1 MTMRSIGDDPVLQL
15 TITSKNS
22 PRMVGV
28 DFLPVLDSPSADVHA
43 SIVFVGYGIS
53 DPAQGIDDYA
63 GVDVRNKIVLFL
75 RGKPDRYTGSATPSD
90 KERIAKEK
98 GALAYLTATGPALS
112 AYEARRG
119 ISGKP
124 SAFYSGT
131 PSAHQLP
138 GAWIST
144 PTAEAILRQGSP
156 DSADLRML
164 QEEANRGQARPVV
177 TDVTADLK
185 WESRASTG
193 HLFNIAW
200 VLRGSSPAADEAVVI
215 GAHRDHFGR
224 QAGLLFAGADDNASG
239 TAVLLEVARVLAD
252 TAAAPMRSI
261 LFVSFSGEEQ
271 GLLGSRLYIA
281 EPIIPLHKTIAM
293 INVDHAGIGNGRL
306 TVGLTGIEKALALKT
321 GQAAGLEDQVDIF
334 GFFPGGDHVPFKEAG
349 VPTVTVVSAGIH
361 PHFHQATD
369 TADTLDPEILRRTAR
384 YVLTMAWQL
393 ANAPVSIG
401 KIIENRAKEFR
412 RGAST
417 ELTAREQSVAED
429 PARPPE
435 IRLDWHLESDQSKA
449 VAPTSSPRRSKP
461 DRWWDCE
468 NCTTQS
474 SAPAYR
480 DSLASPG
487 CRDTNYPVPPTRTTV
502 PPRHRMSGR
511 RLRSAPRPHRSLLS
525 PLPRR

>member
-1 MTMRSIGDDPVLQL
+1 MNVSLIFLTLCLVLVTPSVADTTADSTLGGQDPLQAALALVSSERMMRDIADLSSPAFRGRQTGTNEDRDSASFVSNRFSVLRKHRALAPVPESDSNPLPQQEWKQTAPVTMRSIGDDPVLQL

-177 TDVTADLK
+177 TDVAADLK
-185 WESRASTG
+185 WESRASAG
-193 HLFNIAW
+193 HLFNVAW

-393 ANAPVSIG
+393 ANAPVSIRQD
-401 KIIENRAKEFR
+401 NRE
-412 RGAST
+412 
-417 ELTAREQSVAED
+417 
-429 PARPPE
+429 
-435 IRLDWHLESDQSKA
+435 
-449 VAPTSSPRRSKP
+449 PR
-461 DRWWDCE
+461 
-468 NCTTQS
+468 
-474 SAPAYR
+474 
-480 DSLASPG
+480 
-487 CRDTNYPVPPTRTTV
+487 
-502 PPRHRMSGR
+502 
-511 RLRSAPRPHRSLLS
+511 
-525 PLPRR
+525 